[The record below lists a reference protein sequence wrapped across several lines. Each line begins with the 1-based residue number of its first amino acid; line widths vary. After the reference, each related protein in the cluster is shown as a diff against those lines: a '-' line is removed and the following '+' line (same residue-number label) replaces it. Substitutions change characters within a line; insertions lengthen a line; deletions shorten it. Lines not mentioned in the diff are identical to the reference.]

1 MTLQFPH
8 PAEKTEQ
15 RTLSPLFPSVLAAL
29 ILIATV
35 ASASPATAECQT
47 TDFLDS
53 GTIQGMTVWKD
64 TTLNIPPLTITVQ
77 RDVYGELLSSPMP
90 MVALPMKNNRFTR
103 GNMENRGMDSV
114 DTCWSQY
121 IRTSAPVHQAM
132 IKSLVK
138 SPVKA
143 FTQVMR
149 LPASSYNGKRHIL
162 KARLTLPEVV
172 ISPLDTTATLIGPVP
187 EDQKSA
193 LSAGLNQ
200 ADAKQPAMGESL
212 SLFEGRPIVALDP
225 YQNGLRGPLNEA
237 LRMDLTTT
245 RALHSGN
252 CPNGCP

>member
-1 MTLQFPH
+1 
-8 PAEKTEQ
+8 
-15 RTLSPLFPSVLAAL
+15 L
-29 ILIATV
+29 ILLASVAPASSAT
-35 ASASPATAECQT
+35 TECQATDVLDGGT
-47 TDFLDS
+47 T
-53 GTIQGMTVWKD
+53 QGMTAWKD

-77 RDVYGELLSSPMP
+77 RELYGELLSSPMFA
-90 MVALPMKNNRFTR
+90 VAPPMKNNRFTR
-103 GNMENRGMDSV
+103 GNMENRGMDSL
-114 DTCWSQY
+114 DTCWSQDT
-121 IRTSAPVHQAM
+121 RKSAPVHQAM

-172 ISPLDTTATLIGPVP
+172 ISPHEPSAGMIGPVL
-187 EDQKSA
+187 ENRNADRSDGQ
-193 LSAGLNQ
+193 GLNQ
-200 ADAKQPAMGESL
+200 ADTL
-212 SLFEGRPIVALDP
+212 SLFEGRSTVALDP
-225 YQNGLRGPLNEA
+225 YQNGLRRPLNEA